1 MSKKFNSIMLTATAF
16 VLSASML
23 AACADG
29 VSVEH
34 KHAIYTKE
42 ATEATCTH
50 EGNIK
55 HDYCLY
61 CGQCFLNGEEVDES
75 EVTIP
80 VNKDNHTAKV
90 EYDQVSPTCTTTGV
104 KAYWYCDDCGTY
116 NIDGKEYS
124 IFDENAQETISAAL
138 SLAVDPDAH
147 SLVSVAKVEPTC
159 VVPGAEAHMQCEHC
173 GALYDAEGKKPVT
186 AKEIEIASLG
196 GHEFDGNF
204 CTRCDG
210 YKQYYDSNDNSKYV
224 VIDGSNAYDFTAAS
238 VGATHTT
245 SETSRGAAVKAML
258 EDRMTFSMQNGANA
272 TVTATGETWQ
282 VTQGGEKEVGSFTRF
297 ALDDGAGNPY
307 KGKFVLTFD
316 VSVSEGTTIN
326 RLGIKVVREYDK
338 NGSEAVDPYDP
349 EPGKVEFSK
358 LIGTNSAEENNPD
371 RVLTP
376 GTVYRMKYV
385 GETTEESQLIQL
397 FTHIGPGVIT
407 LSNLHYVPLKDVP
420 AEGIISAKLLSFAEA
435 SSKVDVPLPE
445 PAPETYTV
453 KVVDGVI
460 KGSSATEGEFE
471 EGEKITVVANDKDG
485 FTFLGWY
492 NGATQLSENKEFE
505 YTVSGDVTLTAK
517 YKDNSQPEPEPQP
530 AYEAAT
536 SNTATTIDG
545 KNFFD
550 VANWKD
556 GTVTKNEAGSLMFDS
571 SSKARFDMFYVAQ
584 MDDSAKTWVHLG
596 DNGADKTDNIPQIYG
611 KEYTFTYKV
620 SATGAFDIL
629 VLGSKD
635 ATTPMIGKN
644 CMWLNIAADGTVTF
658 NIGCGHEDRI
668 SNGEM
673 TGSSSFAFGAD
684 KSNTVSLTLT
694 RLDKATLTV
703 QIAINGK
710 TVPLTADTIAYPDY
724 VSVEDGVAK
733 YSKCLENTGFGQR
746 VGFFPAADGTV
757 IVSGMGIGI
766 DGEDQTVV
774 SPEPEPEPEPETVY
788 EATTSANAT
797 NIKGDSFFDVAN
809 WTSVASSK
817 PQKQGDSLVFT
828 SDSASR
834 FDLFHVAQ
842 NSSGDWVHLGDKG
855 NDANKIPAII
865 DQIGGKVYT
874 YTFEMSAT
882 GAFDLQV
889 LGNKDASL
897 IDDTHTARIWL
908 RFAADGTLT
917 LYFDK
922 FEEEHRSWGELSYKT
937 DFKFGEGQKNTV
949 SVNLVRTSESVLKVG
964 VVVNGKTVEF
974 AGNIANTDYFA
985 FDDGYLTVTNVL
997 TTVGYGQRFGVMPA
1011 ADSTVTISGM
1021 GIGIDGKDYS
1031 STPSQS

>member
-80 VNKDNHTAKV
+80 VNKDNHSAKV
-90 EYDQVSPTCTTTGV
+90 EYDRVSPTCTTTGV

-196 GHEFDGNF
+196 GHQFDGNF

-210 YKQYYDSNDNSKYV
+210 YKQYYDSSDNSKYV

-397 FTHIGPGVIT
+397 FTHFGPGVIT

-471 EGEKITVVANDKDG
+471 EGEKITVVANDKEG

-492 NGATQLSENKEFE
+492 NGATQLSESKEFE

-517 YKDNSQPEPEPQP
+517 YKDNSQ
-530 AYEAAT
+530 
-536 SNTATTIDG
+536 
-545 KNFFD
+545 
-550 VANWKD
+550 
-556 GTVTKNEAGSLMFDS
+556 
-571 SSKARFDMFYVAQ
+571 
-584 MDDSAKTWVHLG
+584 
-596 DNGADKTDNIPQIYG
+596 
-611 KEYTFTYKV
+611 
-620 SATGAFDIL
+620 
-629 VLGSKD
+629 
-635 ATTPMIGKN
+635 
-644 CMWLNIAADGTVTF
+644 
-658 NIGCGHEDRI
+658 
-668 SNGEM
+668 
-673 TGSSSFAFGAD
+673 
-684 KSNTVSLTLT
+684 
-694 RLDKATLTV
+694 
-703 QIAINGK
+703 
-710 TVPLTADTIAYPDY
+710 
-724 VSVEDGVAK
+724 
-733 YSKCLENTGFGQR
+733 
-746 VGFFPAADGTV
+746 
-757 IVSGMGIGI
+757 
-766 DGEDQTVV
+766 
-774 SPEPEPEPEPETVY
+774 PEPEPEPETVY

-817 PQKQGDSLVFT
+817 PQKQGDGLVFT

-834 FDLFHVAQ
+834 FDLFHVAK

-855 NDANKIPAII
+855 NDASKIPAII

-985 FDDGYLTVTNVL
+985 FEDGYLTVTNVL

>member
-258 EDRMTFSMQNGANA
+258 EDRMTFSMQKGSKAS
-272 TVTATGETWQ
+272 VTATGETWQ
-282 VTQGGEKEVGSFTRF
+282 VTQAEGTVGSFTRF

-316 VSVSEGTTIN
+316 VSVDRETTIS
-326 RLGIKVVREYDK
+326 RLGIKIVREYDK
-338 NGSEAVDPYDP
+338 NGSEAVDPYTP

-397 FTHIGPGVIT
+397 FTHFGPGVIT
-407 LSNLHYVPLKDVP
+407 LSNMHYVPLKDVP

-492 NGATQLSENKEFE
+492 NGATQLSESKEFE

-550 VANWKD
+550 VANW
-556 GTVTKNEAGSLMFDS
+556 
-571 SSKARFDMFYVAQ
+571 
-584 MDDSAKTWVHLG
+584 
-596 DNGADKTDNIPQIYG
+596 
-611 KEYTFTYKV
+611 
-620 SATGAFDIL
+620 
-629 VLGSKD
+629 
-635 ATTPMIGKN
+635 
-644 CMWLNIAADGTVTF
+644 
-658 NIGCGHEDRI
+658 
-668 SNGEM
+668 
-673 TGSSSFAFGAD
+673 
-684 KSNTVSLTLT
+684 
-694 RLDKATLTV
+694 
-703 QIAINGK
+703 
-710 TVPLTADTIAYPDY
+710 
-724 VSVEDGVAK
+724 
-733 YSKCLENTGFGQR
+733 
-746 VGFFPAADGTV
+746 
-757 IVSGMGIGI
+757 
-766 DGEDQTVV
+766 
-774 SPEPEPEPEPETVY
+774 
-788 EATTSANAT
+788 
-797 NIKGDSFFDVAN
+797 
-809 WTSVASSK
+809 TSVASSK

-855 NDANKIPAII
+855 SDANKIPAII

-985 FDDGYLTVTNVL
+985 FEDGYLTVTDVL
-997 TTVGYGQRFGVMPA
+997 TTVGFGQRFGVMPA

-1021 GIGIDGKDYS
+1021 GVGIDGKDYS